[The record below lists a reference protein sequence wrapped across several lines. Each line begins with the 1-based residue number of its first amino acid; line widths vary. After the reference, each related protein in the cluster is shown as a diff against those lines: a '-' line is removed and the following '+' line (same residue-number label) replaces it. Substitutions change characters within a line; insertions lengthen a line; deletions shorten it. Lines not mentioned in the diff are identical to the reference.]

1 MRYFIHLSYNGT
13 NFCGWQIQPNEP
25 SVQETIEKALFYI
38 LKEKINITG
47 CGRTDTGVHAL
58 SYYAHF
64 DFKEMTSEE
73 LEKLTYRLN
82 AFFSYDIRIIS
93 IKKVSDDA
101 HARFDAISRTYKYY
115 IATQKQPFN
124 NDFTYYLPRPLN
136 IEKMN
141 KACEKLLTYT
151 DFTSFSKLHTQVNN
165 NNCTINF
172 ASWEKEGDLLVFT
185 INANRFLRNMVRSI
199 VGTMIEV
206 GLEKINVEE
215 FCKIIE
221 EKNRSSAG
229 VSVAAKALF
238 LFDVVYEKG
247 IFLDF

>member
-221 EKNRSSAG
+221 EKDRASAG

>member
-1 MRYFIHLSYNGT
+1 
-13 NFCGWQIQPNEP
+13 
-25 SVQETIEKALFYI
+25 
-38 LKEKINITG
+38 
-47 CGRTDTGVHAL
+47 
-58 SYYAHF
+58 
-64 DFKEMTSEE
+64 
-73 LEKLTYRLN
+73 
-82 AFFSYDIRIIS
+82 
-93 IKKVSDDA
+93 

-124 NDFTYYLPRPLN
+124 NEFTYFFSRPLN

-141 KACEKLLTYT
+141 NASEKLLTYT

-172 ASWEKEGDLLVFT
+172 AYWEKKDDLLVFT

-206 GLEKINVEE
+206 GLEKISIDE

-221 EKNRSSAG
+221 EKNRSLAG

-238 LFDVVYEKG
+238 LNEIEYPKEVY
-247 IFLDF
+247 DY